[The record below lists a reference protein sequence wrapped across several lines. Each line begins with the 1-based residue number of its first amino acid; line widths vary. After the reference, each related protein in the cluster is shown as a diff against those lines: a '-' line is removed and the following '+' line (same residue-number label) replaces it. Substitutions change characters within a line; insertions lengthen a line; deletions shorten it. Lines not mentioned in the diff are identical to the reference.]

1 MRCRGNREGSTP
13 DDIEFQFWKGGA
25 GIYTGEGA
33 SLLLRDSTVRDNSVT
48 GAAGGG
54 VYGFFDS
61 TVTIRSPRPVSQVS
75 GCHQPMEPGTPLNGP
90 VTVDVTHPP

>member
-1 MRCRGNREGSTP
+1 MPGESRGQLQT
-13 DDIEFQFWKGGA
+13 DIEFQFWKGGA

-90 VTVDVTHPP
+90 ATAEVIHPP